1 MVEWLGLEYQ
11 KQEQVYKMPEI
22 SYEKIVIEALKKDA
36 FSRRSLPMIGTI
48 ILAAIF
54 IFTLLADFIFKLPS
68 NLVPFAIWGFLFFF
82 LKIFLVLLIFW
93 IITLFFGGI
102 VIKQAGED
110 AKGEQICLKEGFSFV
125 KNKMLSL
132 ICAGILIAF
141 IPSVIDL
148 GVSNIPYV
156 GGLLSF
162 VVSIIIAL
170 LVFVTYPCI
179 VLGERGAI
187 DAISASIHHFIGNKL
202 QIFIIWLL
210 RSVIGL
216 AITFIFAIPFI
227 IVFILLIFPWLPLQ
241 GFPPY
246 FPSMMPIIVIASI
259 TIVILAIGLSIALV
273 FSYGVTARYYNTAI
287 GRTDED
293 DNEGD
298 VE

>member
-1 MVEWLGLEYQ
+1 
-11 KQEQVYKMPEI
+11 
-22 SYEKIVIEALKKDA
+22 
-36 FSRRSLPMIGTI
+36 MIGTL

-68 NLVPFAIWGFLFFF
+68 NLVPFGILAFLFFF

-110 AKGEQICLKEGFSFV
+110 AKGMQISLKECFWFV

-132 ICAGILIAF
+132 VCAGILIVV

-162 VVSIIIAL
+162 IVSIIIAL

-187 DAISASIHHFIGNKL
+187 DAISASIHHFVENKL

-216 AITFIFAIPFI
+216 VITFIFAIPFI
-227 IVFILLIFPWLPLQ
+227 IVFILFIFPWLPLQ

-246 FPSMMPIIVIASI
+246 LPSMTSIIVITSI
-259 TIVILAIGLSIALV
+259 TIVIFAIGIAIALV
-273 FSYGVTARYYNTAI
+273 FSYGVARMGLISIVIAI
-287 GRTDED
+287 
-293 DNEGD
+293 
-298 VE
+298 